1 VKKQANEKKELK
13 QRRREIK
20 MQQQAVSDASRG
32 ERTYKRTQELFSKL
46 VIKLYG
52 VRVFFAER
60 EPDEGNYLLCAN
72 HTAAMDPFVL
82 AAVLR
87 KQQTHFMGKRELFR
101 IPLLGGL
108 LRSFGAFPVDRTGD
122 VSAIRTTMELLQQG
136 KCVGMF
142 PQGTRCP
149 GIPPQQAKD
158 RLKNG
163 AGMLCVRTGVRVL
176 PVAMRS
182 KGNKLRLFGQTD
194 IIVGEPI
201 AFEEFGVSEPSHAE
215 YVRVTQIIFDRICQ
229 LHEQDVV
236 EDDHHGEETK

>member
-1 VKKQANEKKELK
+1 MKKQANESKELRQK
-13 QRRREIK
+13 RKEIK
-20 MQQQAVSDASRG
+20 MQQQAVEKASSG
-32 ERTYKRTQELFSKL
+32 ERTYKRTQMLFSSL

-52 VRVFFAER
+52 IRVFYAER

-87 KQQTHFMGKRELFR
+87 KQQTHFMGKKELFR

-108 LRSFGAFPVDRTGD
+108 LRAFGAFPVDRAGD
-122 VSAIRTTMELLQQG
+122 VSAIRTTMELLREG

-142 PQGTRCP
+142 PQGTRRP
-149 GIPPQQAKD
+149 GVEPREVMGD
-158 RLKNG
+158 LKNG

-176 PVAMRS
+176 PVALRS
-182 KGNKLRLFGQTD
+182 KGKKLKMFGKTD

-201 AFEEFGVSEPSHAE
+201 EFESLGVSEPCHAE
-215 YVRVTQIIFDRICQ
+215 YVRVTSVIFERICD
-229 LHEQDVV
+229 LYDENP
-236 EDDHHGEETK
+236 GEVATE